1 VSQDQGEGLPTTM
14 LELGSEIDS
23 VLDALRDFVRSE
35 VLPIEEKL
43 GDVLADDR
51 KIFDETGRYRTEILD
66 ARREI
71 RTRSAT
77 AGYLQMFV
85 PEELGGGGLGALAH
99 YAVWEDLYHHW
110 SMKHW
115 LAFDSVSHGATG
127 PSHLF
132 AEASAAVQAEVLPLL
147 MSGERTICF
156 AMSEPDAGSD
166 LWQMRTTA
174 RREGDEWVINGVKQ
188 WMTNGPYADYAIVF
202 AVTDQDA
209 FAKHAGGISAFLV
222 SADDPGY
229 RVDSVIKLFGH
240 VGSNEAILSFT
251 DVRVGDDAVMG
262 PLGDGLRFGLSGTSV
277 GRLYNAGRSVGL
289 SRWALEQAL
298 DYTAARRAFG
308 SALLDYQGVSFPLAT
323 NAIEIHAAHLMGVN
337 AARIIDAGGS
347 GAMEAA
353 MAKAF
358 STEVAGRVID
368 QAVQALGGMGLTN
381 EVHLTQAWQE
391 LRAVRIADGSAEMLR
406 RMIVGQLHKGRR
418 DL

>member
-1 VSQDQGEGLPTTM
+1 MTTRGTGSVD
-14 LELGSEIDS
+14 LELGSDIDS
-23 VLDALRDFVRSE
+23 VLDALRDFVRTE

-43 GDVLADDR
+43 GDLLTDPSRTYDS
-51 KIFDETGRYRTEILD
+51 TGRYRPEILE
-66 ARREI
+66 ARRAI
-71 RTRSAT
+71 RMRSAE

-85 PEELGGGGLGALAH
+85 PESIGGGGLGALAH
-99 YAVWEDLYHHW
+99 YAVWEDLYHRW

-115 LAFDSVSHGATG
+115 LAFESVSHWATG

-132 AEASAAVQAEVLPLL
+132 EHSSPRVREEIFAPL
-147 MSGERTICF
+147 MSGEKTMCF

-174 RREGDEWVINGVKQ
+174 HCEDDHWIINGIKQ

-202 AVTDQDA
+202 AVTDHEQLA
-209 FAKHAGGISAFLV
+209 RRRGGISAFV
-222 SADDPGY
+222 VDTTSPGY
-229 RVDSVIKLFGH
+229 RVDSVIKMFGH

-251 DVRVGDDAVMG
+251 DVEVPDDAL
-262 PLGDGLRFGLSGTSV
+262 LGELHEGLAFGLSGTTV

-298 DYTAARRAFG
+298 DYTAARQAFG
-308 SALLDYQGVSFPLAT
+308 SPVLDYQGVSFPLAT
-323 NAIEIHAAHLMGVN
+323 CAIELHAAHLMGVN
-337 AARIIDAGGS
+337 AARTIDAGRS

-353 MAKAF
+353 MAKAY

-381 EVHLTQAWQE
+381 EVYLTQAWLE

-406 RMIVGQLHKGRR
+406 RLIVGRLRKGDR